1 MRRSKRTNT
10 LVLVANHTKAIYD
23 DIWQDGVL
31 NYTGMGQYGDQ
42 SLHGN
47 QNITL
52 FESETN
58 DIEIHLFEVFKKK
71 SYTYKGQ
78 VKLAEKPYQKIQ
90 HDLFNRKRTVW
101 IFPLKSIDETINSD
115 YDKHN
120 ISKPDEKIALSPAI
134 KSEEFQIP
142 HEDSND
148 KDLDLFEWSV
158 RARNCLKASNIKTIT
173 ELAELSEFELLSIP
187 NLGKGSLL
195 EIKKNLAKFN
205 LKIGERTSSNQPIF
219 KKTAFQ
225 DITLKNLE
233 KKTLDIAVV
242 SLIPSLSARS
252 VNCLES
258 MTLGQLLSMTKYEL
272 LRVPNLGKL
281 TLNEIKKG
289 LVNLSPIKTDEYI
302 IDDSS
307 LENYLNSIK
316 NHLKSE
322 RDFQVF
328 ANRIGLFEKDKTLEE
343 ISETYGVTRER
354 IRQIELKVR
363 KNIKVIELVNL
374 IEHKLFSIRKNLLMP
389 LYVDQISNYDH
400 FFSILDTRPW
410 ILAELLIINSNISHK
425 VETIEG
431 QSIVSI
437 GGKSILANAI
447 EHLKTHLQNLIG
459 ESYSKK
465 DLKDYISLR
474 YPLMAKEISNF
485 LISKLDNFKFTLGN
499 DDSES
504 FLVSE
509 GLGKFAEVIA
519 ILQSF
524 DAPITRKKLTKE
536 LNLRGIS
543 TTRSVLNQITG
554 KYGKE
559 NDVYVF
565 GRSLYGLRRHL
576 NFSDIEIELINE
588 KIYYF
593 MLQENIDRQWTCQE
607 LLQQVQFTNSI
618 KNKIDK
624 YKLSIAMMQSDNF
637 IYVGQLVFVH
647 KNSNN
652 TKVEKKDFSLMV
664 KEVLKKSPE
673 PLSAIDLRNIIKKEM
688 SIPGTGQIHP
698 SGQLISIRPYPVA
711 PKGSIKW
718 CLIGKHLKI
727 SKIQLEIIIKEMQI
741 LIKANGLSLN
751 PEQCIDLIKNNSVLK
766 DFQEDIL
773 TLFTLSNKNI
783 CFILRDNVLYHTE
796 AKLTNLSARDCMK
809 IAASKIG
816 ENGIKSDT
824 LFNQIQALYGKKPT
838 HNVLSNLYR
847 FGFIFSKDTN
857 TWHRGE
863 VVEY

>member
-101 IFPLKSIDETINSD
+101 IFPLEVIDETINFDNGIFDIAES
-115 YDKHN
+115 
-120 ISKPDEKIALSPAI
+120 DEKIALIHTIS
-134 KSEEFQIP
+134 SDQDQSSHEESY
-142 HEDSND
+142 E

-158 RARNCLKASNIKTIT
+158 RARNCLKTSNIKTIT

-225 DITLKNLE
+225 DITLKNIE
-233 KKTLDIAVV
+233 KKALDITVV
-242 SLIPSLSARS
+242 SLLPSLSVRS
-252 VNCLES
+252 VNCLQS

-272 LRVPNLGKL
+272 LRVPNLGRL
-281 TLNEIKKG
+281 TLKEIKEG
-289 LVNLSPIKTDEYI
+289 LLNLSPIKTDEYI

-328 ANRIGLFEKDKTLEE
+328 ANRIGLFEKDKTLEA

-363 KNIKVIELVNL
+363 KNIKVVELVNL
-374 IEHKLFSIRKNLLMP
+374 IDQKLFSIRKNLLMP
-389 LYVDQISNYDH
+389 LYVNQISNYDH

-431 QSIVSI
+431 QFIISI

-447 EHLKTHLQNLIG
+447 EHLKTHLQNQIG
-459 ESYSKK
+459 ENYSKK
-465 DLKDYISLR
+465 DLKEYISLR

-485 LISKLDNFKFTLGN
+485 LISKLDNFKFTQGD
-499 DDSES
+499 DDSQS
-504 FLVSE
+504 FLASRGIGKVAEIISILESYDHPITKAKLLE
-509 GLGKFAEVIA
+509 GLEINGVSGRSA
-519 ILQSF
+519 I
-524 DAPITRKKLTKE
+524 
-536 LNLRGIS
+536 
-543 TTRSVLNQITG
+543 NQVTG
-554 KYGKE
+554 KYGLQ
-559 NDVYVF
+559 NNVYTF
-565 GRSLYGLRRHL
+565 GRSVYGLLRHL
-576 NFSDIEIELINE
+576 KFSDTEIEFINE
-588 KIYYF
+588 RVYYF
-593 MLQENIDRQWTCQE
+593 MLQENIDKQWTCEE
-607 LLQQVQFTNSI
+607 LLQKVQFTNSI

-624 YKLSIAMMQSDNF
+624 YKLSIVMMQSDNF
-637 IYVGQLVFVH
+637 IYVGHLLFVQ
-647 KNSNN
+647 KNSTN
-652 TKVEKKDFSLMV
+652 TKAEKKDFALMV
-664 KEVLKKSPE
+664 KDLLMNSPE
-673 PLSAIDLRNIIKKEM
+673 PLTGSEIKNIISKDR
-688 SIPGTGQIHP
+688 SLPSTAQIHP
-698 SGQLISIRPYPVA
+698 SGQLISIKPYPVA
-711 PKGSIKW
+711 PKGSVKW
-718 CLIGKHLKI
+718 ALIEKHLNI
-727 SKIQLEIIIKEMQI
+727 SKKQLEIIIKEMQK
-741 LIKANGLSLN
+741 LIKANGLTLN
-751 PEQCIDLIKNNSVLK
+751 PEQCIDLIKDNSVLK
-766 DFQEDIL
+766 NFQENIL
-773 TLFTLSNKNI
+773 TLFALSNKNI
-783 CFILRDNVLYHTE
+783 CFILRDNILYHTD
-796 AKLTNLSARDCMK
+796 AKLTNLSVRDCMK

-824 LFNQIQALYGKKPT
+824 LFKQVQALYGKKPP

-847 FGFIFSKDTN
+847 FGFIFSKERN
-857 TWHRGE
+857 TWHKGE
-863 VVEY
+863 IVEY